1 MRAVIVLLA
10 VVVTAGV
17 AHAQPADVPALIKLI
32 ENQPADMD
40 RSVWKEKRR
49 DAAKKLVQAKDK
61 RAVPV
66 LIKLADG
73 ETFDIVGEVAIEGLG
88 NLGDQSAVP
97 TLQKIV
103 NDPARDKGQRELA
116 RKALAK
122 LGAATGTT
130 PPPPNPPPNPPDKT
144 TGDTLV
150 EPPPDK
156 TTHVTNTDVHASKQS
171 AVDAPTAP
179 DLPADVLAAY
189 ERVTIIGGT
198 ADLGYDSVRK
208 RASFDA
214 DVAGSYKKR
223 VERPQFAY
231 GYDASAHVVA
241 GYINPD
247 GRAQSRGAQV
257 DVTADGEA
265 RVYSGQ
271 IYGVG
276 KIIASTQMNY
286 EADVSADPAANP
298 DVKDTSLL
306 ADFQVAVGPGY
317 GRLLDVGAAIRV
329 RRLSR
334 ALQSAH
340 ALGKPIDAA
349 TARMLEL
356 TWWSL
361 RAERSAYPQ
370 LVATVKALREAGI
383 LLGEPDAGL
392 TYEILNVLRD
402 TQLFV
407 RPQGFD
413 VQLLF
418 SEGYLKRPDD
428 PMIENGRV
436 VQLLANVGYGQQL
449 DDDTLEIAGTAYGRL
464 RVLGPDGA
472 PTPWAIGATASMRK
486 FTYGEH
492 GDPFGMLDL
501 TGGIGVSNDGIPANG
516 GAPASKAQQQITGQL
531 GFTFL
536 INQASGVRLAA
547 TVTEDTG
554 EFFIGATLQATYGFL
569 DGTFAGL

>member
-1 MRAVIVLLA
+1 MRAVIVALA
-10 VVVTAGV
+10 VIATAGI
-17 AHAQPADVPALIKLI
+17 AHAQPTDVPALIKLI

-49 DAAKKLVQAKDK
+49 DAAKKLVQSKDK

-73 ETFDIVGEVAIEGLG
+73 ETFDIIGEVAIEGLG
-88 NLGDQSAVP
+88 ALGDRSAVP

-122 LGAATGTT
+122 LGATAQVEPTPPT
-130 PPPPNPPPNPPDKT
+130 PPPPATPDKT
-144 TGDTLV
+144 PGDTLV

-156 TTHVTNTDVHASKQS
+156 PSTHLTDTDVHPKP
-171 AVDAPTAP
+171 AVETAAMP

-189 ERVTIIGGT
+189 ERVTIVGGT
-198 ADLGYDSVRK
+198 ADLGYDTIRK

-214 DVAGSYKKR
+214 DLAGSYQKR
-223 VERPQFAY
+223 VERPQLAY

-247 GRAQSRGAQV
+247 GRAQSRGAEV
-257 DVTADGEA
+257 DITADGEA
-265 RVYSGQ
+265 RFYSGSF
-271 IYGVG
+271 YAVG
-276 KIIASTQMNY
+276 KVIGSTQMSY
-286 EADVSADPAANP
+286 EADLSDDPTNNP

-306 ADFQVAVGPGY
+306 GDFQIAVGPGY

-334 ALQSAH
+334 ALADAH

-349 TARMLEL
+349 TAKTLEL

-402 TQLFV
+402 TQLFA

-413 VQLLF
+413 AQILF

-436 VQLLANVGYGQQL
+436 EQLLANVGYGQQL
-449 DDDTLEIAGTAYGRL
+449 DDDTLEIAGSAYARL
-464 RVLGPDGA
+464 RVLAPDGA
-472 PTPWAIGATASMRK
+472 PAPWAVGATASMRK

-501 TGGIGVSNDGIPANG
+501 TGGIGVSDDDLMG
-516 GAPASKAQQQITGQL
+516 SKAQQQITGQL
-531 GFTFL
+531 GFTFWL
-536 INQASGVRLAA
+536 NQASGLRLAA
-547 TVTEDTG
+547 TATENAG
-554 EFFIGATLQATYGFL
+554 ELFIGATLQATYGFL